1 MNAHIYYAIR
11 NSTLSRT
18 CSLILN
24 ALEAENHDVAVG
36 TEHDQD
42 VSERVEQHDL
52 RRHALHLCERVVQLA
67 LARVEPH
74 LQR

>member
-24 ALEAENHDVAVG
+24 ALEAEDHDVAVG
-36 TEHDQD
+36 AEHDEN

-52 RRHALHLCERVVQLA
+52 
-67 LARVEPH
+67 
-74 LQR
+74 